1 MNNITL
7 GKYVPYNSFI
17 HRLDPRGKLL
27 SLIVLMVCIFLKF
40 ESVAMNF
47 LVYGI
52 LFIFIYII
60 MRIAHI
66 SLGMLFK
73 QLKAMWIM
81 ILILLIVNVLV
92 KGDESM
98 GTIDVFNTGW
108 IIYYSA
114 IYNTL
119 YIVFRLIIMLGL
131 TLVLTATTKPLELTN
146 ALEWLMNPLK
156 VIKFPVHEIAMT
168 ISLALR
174 FIPTILEETDK
185 IMKAQASRGVDFQRG
200 ELKEKVRAIISLI
213 IPLFIS
219 AFQRSEDLANAMEAR
234 GYNPQAKRTK
244 YRINKW
250 RLRDSLSLVAI
261 LSLFSGLI
269 VMIVLKF
276 DFAILFSWVV
286 SLCA

>member
-17 HRLDPRGKLL
+17 HRLDPRSKLL
-27 SLIVLMVCIFLKF
+27 SMILLMVCIFFKF
-40 ESVAMNF
+40 SSVAMNF
-47 LVYGI
+47 FIYAI

-66 SLGMLFK
+66 SLKMLFS

-81 ILILLIVNVLV
+81 ILILLVINVLV

-98 GTIDVFNTGW
+98 GYIDVFNTGW

-114 IYNTL
+114 IFNTL

-146 ALEWLMNPLK
+146 ALEWFMKPLK

-174 FIPTILEETDK
+174 FIPTLLEETDR
-185 IMKAQASRGVDFQRG
+185 IMKAQASRGVDFQNG
-200 ELKEKVRAIISLI
+200 KFSEKIRAIISLI
-213 IPLFIS
+213 VPLFIS
-219 AFQRSEDLANAMEAR
+219 ALQRSEELANAMEAR
-234 GYNPQAKRTK
+234 GYDPSAERTK
-244 YRINKW
+244 FRVSKW
-250 RLRDSLSLVAI
+250 KLGDTISSIIVLLIMGGCIALMVTKVDVVALI
-261 LSLFSGLI
+261 ISLF
-269 VMIVLKF
+269 VR
-276 DFAILFSWVV
+276 
-286 SLCA
+286 

>member
-17 HRLDPRGKLL
+17 HRLDPRSKLL
-27 SLIVLMVCIFLKF
+27 SMILLMVCIFFKF
-40 ESVAMNF
+40 SSVAMNF
-47 LVYGI
+47 FIYAI

-66 SLGMLFK
+66 SLKMLFS

-81 ILILLIVNVLV
+81 ILILLVINVLV

-98 GTIDVFNTGW
+98 GYIDVFNTGW

-114 IYNTL
+114 IFNTL

-146 ALEWLMNPLK
+146 ALEWFMKPLK

-174 FIPTILEETDK
+174 FIPTLLEETDR
-185 IMKAQASRGVDFQRG
+185 IMKAQASRGVDFQNG
-200 ELKEKVRAIISLI
+200 KFSEKIRAIISLI
-213 IPLFIS
+213 VPLFIS
-219 AFQRSEDLANAMEAR
+219 ALQRSEELANAMEAR
-234 GYNPQAKRTK
+234 GYDPSAERTK
-244 YRINKW
+244 FRVSKW
-250 RLRDSLSLVAI
+250 KLGDTISSIIVLLSMGGCIALMVTKVDVVALI
-261 LSLFSGLI
+261 ISLF
-269 VMIVLKF
+269 VR
-276 DFAILFSWVV
+276 
-286 SLCA
+286 

>member
-17 HRLDPRGKLL
+17 HRLDPRSKLL
-27 SLIVLMVCIFLKF
+27 SMILLMVCIFFKF
-40 ESVAMNF
+40 SSVAMNF
-47 LVYGI
+47 FIYAI

-66 SLGMLFK
+66 SLKMLFS

-81 ILILLIVNVLV
+81 ILILLVINVLV

-98 GTIDVFNTGW
+98 GYIDVFNTGW

-114 IYNTL
+114 IFNTL

-146 ALEWLMNPLK
+146 ALEWFMKPLK

-174 FIPTILEETDK
+174 FIPTLLEETDR
-185 IMKAQASRGVDFQRG
+185 IMKAQASRGVDFQNG
-200 ELKEKVRAIISLI
+200 KFSEKIRAIISLI
-213 IPLFIS
+213 VPLFIS
-219 AFQRSEDLANAMEAR
+219 ALQRSEELANAMEAR
-234 GYNPQAKRTK
+234 GYDPSAERTK
-244 YRINKW
+244 FRVSKW
-250 RLRDSLSLVAI
+250 KLGDTISSIIVLLIMGGCIALMLTKVDVVALI
-261 LSLFSGLI
+261 ISLF
-269 VMIVLKF
+269 VR
-276 DFAILFSWVV
+276 
-286 SLCA
+286 

>member
-7 GKYVPYNSFI
+7 GNYVPYNSFI
-17 HRLDPRGKLL
+17 HRLDPRSKLL
-27 SLIVLMVCIFLKF
+27 SMILLMVCIFFKF
-40 ESVAMNF
+40 SSVAMNF
-47 LVYGI
+47 FIYAI

-66 SLGMLFK
+66 SLKMLFS

-81 ILILLIVNVLV
+81 ILILLVINVLV

-98 GTIDVFNTGW
+98 GYIDVFNTGW

-114 IYNTL
+114 IFNTL

-146 ALEWLMNPLK
+146 ALEWFMKPLK

-174 FIPTILEETDK
+174 FIPTLLEETDR
-185 IMKAQASRGVDFQRG
+185 IMKAQASRGVDFQNG
-200 ELKEKVRAIISLI
+200 KFSEKIRAIISLI
-213 IPLFIS
+213 VPLFIS
-219 AFQRSEDLANAMEAR
+219 ALQRSEELANAMEAR
-234 GYNPQAKRTK
+234 GYDPSAERTK
-244 YRINKW
+244 FRVSKW
-250 RLRDSLSLVAI
+250 KLGDTISSIIVLLIMGGCIALMVTKVDVVALI
-261 LSLFSGLI
+261 ISLF
-269 VMIVLKF
+269 VR
-276 DFAILFSWVV
+276 
-286 SLCA
+286 

>member
-17 HRLDPRGKLL
+17 HRLDPRSKLL
-27 SLIVLMVCIFLKF
+27 SMILLMVCIFFKF
-40 ESVAMNF
+40 SSVAMNF
-47 LVYGI
+47 FIYAI

-66 SLGMLFK
+66 SLKMLFS
-73 QLKAMWIM
+73 QLKAMWVMIM
-81 ILILLIVNVLV
+81 ILLLINMLV

-98 GTIDVFNTGW
+98 GYIDVFNTGW

-114 IYNTL
+114 IFNTL

-146 ALEWLMNPLK
+146 ALEWFMKPLK

-174 FIPTILEETDK
+174 FIPTLLEETDR
-185 IMKAQASRGVDFQRG
+185 IMKAQASRGVDFQNG
-200 ELKEKVRAIISLI
+200 KFSEKIRAIISLI
-213 IPLFIS
+213 VPLFIS
-219 AFQRSEDLANAMEAR
+219 SLQRSEELANAMEAR
-234 GYNPQAKRTK
+234 GYDPSAERTK
-244 YRINKW
+244 YRVSKW
-250 RLRDSLSLVAI
+250 KIGDTISFTVVLLVLGGCIA
-261 LSLFSGLI
+261 LM
-269 VMIVLKF
+269 VTKV
-276 DFAILFSWVV
+276 DVV
-286 SLCA
+286 SLIISLFVR

>member
-17 HRLDPRGKLL
+17 HRLDPRSKLL
-27 SLIVLMVCIFLKF
+27 SMILLMVCIFFKF
-40 ESVAMNF
+40 SSVAMNF
-47 LVYGI
+47 FIYAI

-66 SLGMLFK
+66 SLKMLFS

-81 ILILLIVNVLV
+81 ILILLVINVLV

-98 GTIDVFNTGW
+98 GYIDVFNTGW

-114 IYNTL
+114 IFNTL

-146 ALEWLMNPLK
+146 ALEWFMKPLK
-156 VIKFPVHEIAMT
+156 VIKFPVNEIAMT

-174 FIPTILEETDK
+174 FIPTLLEETDR
-185 IMKAQASRGVDFQRG
+185 IMKAQASRGVDFQNG
-200 ELKEKVRAIISLI
+200 KFSEKIRAIISLI
-213 IPLFIS
+213 VPLFIS
-219 AFQRSEDLANAMEAR
+219 ALQRSEELANAMEAR
-234 GYNPQAKRTK
+234 GYDPSAERTK
-244 YRINKW
+244 FRVSKW
-250 RLRDSLSLVAI
+250 KLGDTISSIIVLLIMGGCIALMVTKVDVVALI
-261 LSLFSGLI
+261 ISLF
-269 VMIVLKF
+269 VR
-276 DFAILFSWVV
+276 
-286 SLCA
+286 

>member
-17 HRLDPRGKLL
+17 HRLDPRSKLL
-27 SLIVLMVCIFLKF
+27 SMILLMVCIFFKF
-40 ESVAMNF
+40 SSVAMNF
-47 LVYGI
+47 FIYAI

-66 SLGMLFK
+66 SLKMLFS

-81 ILILLIVNVLV
+81 ILILLVINVLV

-98 GTIDVFNTGW
+98 GYIDVFNTGW

-114 IYNTL
+114 IFNTL

-131 TLVLTATTKPLELTN
+131 TLVLTATTKPVELTN
-146 ALEWLMNPLK
+146 ALEWFMKPLK

-174 FIPTILEETDK
+174 FIPTLLEETDR
-185 IMKAQASRGVDFQRG
+185 IMKAQASRGVDFQNG
-200 ELKEKVRAIISLI
+200 KFSEKIRAIISLI
-213 IPLFIS
+213 VPLFIS
-219 AFQRSEDLANAMEAR
+219 ALQRSEELANAMEAR
-234 GYNPQAKRTK
+234 GYDPSAERTK
-244 YRINKW
+244 FRVSKW
-250 RLRDSLSLVAI
+250 KLGDTISSIIVLLIMGGCIALMVTKVDVVALI
-261 LSLFSGLI
+261 ISLF
-269 VMIVLKF
+269 VR
-276 DFAILFSWVV
+276 
-286 SLCA
+286 

>member
-17 HRLDPRGKLL
+17 HRLDPRSKLL
-27 SLIVLMVCIFLKF
+27 SMILLMVCIFFKF
-40 ESVAMNF
+40 SSVTMNF
-47 LVYGI
+47 FIYAI

-66 SLGMLFK
+66 SLKMLFS

-81 ILILLIVNVLV
+81 ILILLVINVLV

-98 GTIDVFNTGW
+98 GYIDVFNTGW

-114 IYNTL
+114 IFNTL

-146 ALEWLMNPLK
+146 ALEWFMKPLK

-174 FIPTILEETDK
+174 FIPTLLEETDR
-185 IMKAQASRGVDFQRG
+185 IMKAQASRGVDFQNG
-200 ELKEKVRAIISLI
+200 KFSEKIRAIISLI
-213 IPLFIS
+213 VPLFIS
-219 AFQRSEDLANAMEAR
+219 ALQRSEELANAMEAR
-234 GYNPQAKRTK
+234 GYDPSAERTK
-244 YRINKW
+244 FRVSKW
-250 RLRDSLSLVAI
+250 KLGDTISSIIVLLIMGGCIALMVTKVDVVALI
-261 LSLFSGLI
+261 ISLF
-269 VMIVLKF
+269 VR
-276 DFAILFSWVV
+276 
-286 SLCA
+286 

>member
-17 HRLDPRGKLL
+17 HRLDPRSKLL
-27 SLIVLMVCIFLKF
+27 SMIVLMVCIFFKF
-40 ESVAMNF
+40 ASVPMNF
-47 LVYGI
+47 LMYGV

-66 SLGMLFK
+66 KLRMLFS
-73 QLKAMWIM
+73 QLKAMWVM
-81 ILILLIVNVLV
+81 ILILLIINILV
-92 KGDESM
+92 KGDPSM

-146 ALEWLMNPLK
+146 ALEWFMAPLK
-156 VIKFPVHEIAMT
+156 VIRFPVHEIAMT

-174 FIPTILEETDK
+174 FIPTLLEETDR
-185 IMKAQASRGVDFQRG
+185 IMKAQASRGVDFQNG
-200 ELKEKVRAIISLI
+200 KFSEKIRAIISLI
-213 IPLFIS
+213 VPLFIS
-219 AFQRSEDLANAMEAR
+219 ALQRSEELANAMEAR
-234 GYNPQAKRTK
+234 GYDPSAKRTK
-244 YRINKW
+244 YRVSKW
-250 RLRDSLSLVAI
+250 KVGDTISSLVVLLI
-261 LSLFSGLI
+261 LGGCIALMVTKLDLVSLIISLF
-269 VMIVLKF
+269 VR
-276 DFAILFSWVV
+276 
-286 SLCA
+286 

>member
-17 HRLDPRGKLL
+17 HRLDPRSKLL
-27 SLIVLMVCIFLKF
+27 SMILLMVCIFFKF
-40 ESVAMNF
+40 SSVAMNF
-47 LVYGI
+47 FIYAI

-66 SLGMLFK
+66 SLKMLFS

-81 ILILLIVNVLV
+81 ILILLVINVLV

-98 GTIDVFNTGW
+98 GYIDVFNTGW

-114 IYNTL
+114 IFNTL

-146 ALEWLMNPLK
+146 ALEWFMKPLK

-168 ISLALR
+168 ITLALR
-174 FIPTILEETDK
+174 FIPTLLEETDR
-185 IMKAQASRGVDFQRG
+185 IMKAQASRGVDFNEGKFTEQVKQIVKDCM
-200 ELKEKVRAIISLI
+200 ESAIKLKVPLKVDAEEGKSW
-213 IPLFIS
+213 
-219 AFQRSEDLANAMEAR
+219 
-234 GYNPQAKRTK
+234 YQAK
-244 YRINKW
+244 
-250 RLRDSLSLVAI
+250 
-261 LSLFSGLI
+261 
-269 VMIVLKF
+269 
-276 DFAILFSWVV
+276 
-286 SLCA
+286 

>member
-17 HRLDPRGKLL
+17 HRLDPRSKLL
-27 SLIVLMVCIFLKF
+27 SMIVLMVCIFFKF
-40 ESVAMNF
+40 ASVAMNF
-47 LVYGI
+47 LMYGV

-66 SLGMLFK
+66 KLRMLFS
-73 QLKAMWIM
+73 QLKAMWVM
-81 ILILLIVNVLV
+81 IIILLIINILV
-92 KGDESM
+92 KGDPSM

-146 ALEWLMNPLK
+146 ALEWFMAPLK
-156 VIKFPVHEIAMT
+156 VIHFPVHEIAMT

-174 FIPTILEETDK
+174 FIPTLLEETDR
-185 IMKAQASRGVDFQRG
+185 IMKAQASRGVDFQNG
-200 ELKEKVRAIISLI
+200 KFSEKIRAIISLI
-213 IPLFIS
+213 VPLFIS
-219 AFQRSEDLANAMEAR
+219 ALQRSEELANAMEAR
-234 GYNPQAKRTK
+234 GYDPSAKRTK
-244 YRINKW
+244 YRVSKW
-250 RLRDSLSLVAI
+250 KVGDTISSLVVLLI
-261 LSLFSGLI
+261 LGGCIALMVTKLDLVSLIISLF
-269 VMIVLKF
+269 MR
-276 DFAILFSWVV
+276 
-286 SLCA
+286 